1 MNFVKLEA
9 TGNDFIVIDAR
20 SQHRNWSNLAK
31 DMCRRRLGI
40 GADGLILII
49 ASSKADIGMK
59 IFNSDGS
66 EAEACGNGFRC
77 LAKYVIDRNIVT
89 GLNITIETLSG
100 LKKIEALRERNK
112 VNWVRVSMGIPQFQL
127 EKIPVE
133 IELFKKKRGKIETP
147 VFDYILKVEGRNIA
161 LSLVSMGNPHAINFI
176 SEPVSNFPISEVGPK
191 VENHPLFPRRTNFE
205 IARIINRNQIEARVW
220 ERGAGE
226 TLSCGSG
233 ACAIAVISKLRG
245 FTDNNVDIIL
255 PGGILNIEWDGV
267 GEVWLSGPA
276 KEVFTGE
283 WPE

>member
-20 SQHRNWSNLAK
+20 SQHRDWSNLAK

-77 LAKYVIDRNIVT
+77 LAKYVIDRKLVT

-112 VNWVRVSMGIPQFQL
+112 ANWVRVSMGIPQFQL

-133 IELFKKKRGKIETP
+133 IELFKKKRRKIVTP

-176 SEPVSNFPISEVGPK
+176 SEPVSNFPLSEVGPK